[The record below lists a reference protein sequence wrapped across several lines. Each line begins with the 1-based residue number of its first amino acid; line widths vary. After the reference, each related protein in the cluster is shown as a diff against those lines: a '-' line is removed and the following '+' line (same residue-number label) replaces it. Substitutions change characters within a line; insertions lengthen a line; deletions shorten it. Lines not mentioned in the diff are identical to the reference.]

1 MNNIIENI
9 ITTIPEKIMTKNDL
23 IETIKKWNILDTN
36 LKIVGEKTR
45 KIRDMKNYLADQI
58 CSTLFTEDEMKTID
72 PTKLKNKTITMND
85 GEIRFYEKKEYSPLS
100 FTYIESCLGDILED
114 ESQIDFIMD
123 YLRDNREI
131 TSNIDIKKIDKK
143 KIFS

>member
-1 MNNIIENI
+1 MNNIIENNVA
-9 ITTIPEKIMTKNDL
+9 TIPEKIMTKNDL
-23 IETIKKWNILDTN
+23 IEAIKKWNVLDTN
-36 LKIVGEKTR
+36 LKIVGEKTK
-45 KIRDMKNYLADQI
+45 KIRDMKNDLADQI
-58 CSTLFTEDEMKTID
+58 CSTLFTKDDMKTID

-100 FTYIESCLGDILED
+100 FTYIESCLEDILED